1 MPMTNPHAIV
11 NASASQLWEVQALS
25 RLEEVRNRCAFAA
38 DDLEACLAA
47 IVDAAIFITGAD
59 KGNLQ
64 LLDRTSGCLT
74 IRAQRGFDQ
83 PFLDFFAFVH
93 HKSDASCGVALLRA
107 QRVIVE
113 DVERSEIFSGR
124 AAGEVLLEANVRA
137 CQSTPLTNRAGR
149 IVGVLS
155 THFTHPTRLAGQQAS
170 YMDVLARRA
179 ADFIERKQTK
189 PRLLA
194 RAT

>member
-1 MPMTNPHAIV
+1 MTTPHAIV

-25 RLEEVRNRCAFAA
+25 RLEEVGNRCASAT

-47 IVDAAIFITGAD
+47 IVDAAIFVTGAD

-64 LLDRTSGCLT
+64 LLDRTSGCLS

-83 PFLDFFAFVH
+83 AFLDFFAFVH
-93 HKSDASCGVALLRA
+93 PRSEASCGVALVRA
-107 QRVIVE
+107 RRVVVE
-113 DVERSEIFSGR
+113 DVEKSEIFSGKT
-124 AAGEVLLEANVRA
+124 AGEVLLEANVRA
-137 CQSTPLTNRAGR
+137 CQSTPLMNRAGR

-155 THFTHPTRLAGQQAS
+155 THFTHPTRLAERQAS

-179 ADFIERKQTK
+179 ADFVERKQTK